1 MSLNSA
7 YSLVKKKRPIISP
20 NPTFMRILE
29 QFEYELYHNYAK
41 QPPLQQQTAQ
51 CQPPPAQQQQQ
62 QQQSSQQV
70 VVQQQQTNQQ
80 PPPQPHVYR
89 NPKIYSTSKQI
100 SGNTSPNKLNINNT
114 SNNKRAKSTSNI
126 NRATDYLA
134 SNIKQKSY
142 KFIETGNKRSKF
154 SMDDLYDNVNPNVL
168 SPKVVKRQ
176 LMSQPVSVKQKLK
189 SNPLN
194 PYILTDV
201 N

>member
-1 MSLNSA
+1 MSRHKMSLNSA

-51 CQPPPAQQQQQ
+51 CQPSPQQQAPPPLP
-62 QQQSSQQV
+62 SQ
-70 VVQQQQTNQQ
+70 
-80 PPPQPHVYR
+80 PPQPQQPQQSQQHIYR

-100 SGNTSPNKLNINNT
+100 SGNTSANKLNIASKT
-114 SNNKRAKSTSNI
+114 SRARSTSNI
-126 NRATDYLA
+126 NRSSDYV
-134 SNIKQKSY
+134 SNTIKQNSY
-142 KFIETGNKRSKF
+142 KFIETGQKRSKF
-154 SMDDLYDNVNPNVL
+154 SMDDLYDNVNPTLIN
-168 SPKVVKRQ
+168 KKRH
-176 LMSQPVSVKQKLK
+176 LINQPVSVKQKLK

-194 PYILTDV
+194 PYILSDV